1 MRNKDKLLKL
11 WKIRQEAEGYDVSG
25 VNTLEEAEHFFDK
38 KPEPV
43 VEAVEIEEVTEEAV
57 EPEPV
62 EVVEVEPV
70 EEPKKPKKKKV

>member
-38 KPEPV
+38 PEPV
-43 VEAVEIEEVTEEAV
+43 VEAVEIGEIMEEAV
-57 EPEPV
+57 EP
-62 EVVEVEPV
+62 EPV